1 VTSTS
6 QDISINMIL
15 LTIKIK
21 LDLFST
27 LENIITCNK
36 NRIDR

>member
-21 LDLFST
+21 LDLLST